1 MTANKPIRIYINAA
15 EYLELKKQRA
25 FKNDRR
31 KTAQVGE
38 GHGAIVYVLSI
49 VFVAPSPRDQRD
61 FIYRTQLKM
70 MHRKPRPPFSAALV
84 PTASHCLC
92 LSLSTLSSR
101 ELLHP
106 PLALA
111 SSLLPRE

>member
-49 VFVAPSPRDQRD
+49 VFVAPSRLYLPHT
-61 FIYRTQLKM
+61 TQDDAPKT
-70 MHRKPRPPFSAALV
+70 ATAL
-84 PTASHCLC
+84 
-92 LSLSTLSSR
+92 
-101 ELLHP
+101 
-106 PLALA
+106 
-111 SSLLPRE
+111 